1 MKLKNISIAI
11 LAGILVFGLS
21 ACSSSGSAS
30 SAPAAASSAA
40 PSSTESSAP
49 AASSA
54 AAASSEAAGSIPK
67 PEGSDTTVSIGVT
80 PVPHEEIVKDVVK
93 PALEKAGWIVKIV
106 EFNDYVQP
114 NTSLESGDIDANYF
128 QTTRYLQEENAK
140 RSLHLVSVA
149 EIHLE
154 PMGLYSKKVKAVSAL
169 KDGSSIGIPNDGSNE
184 SRALRLLADNN
195 LIKVDNAD
203 LLTVENVTSNP
214 HNFKFVEVDAANLV
228 RTLDDVDAA
237 VINGNYALEAK
248 FNPATDALIRESSDT
263 AASKPYFNDL
273 VVKKGNENTAKTNA
287 LKEALTSQS
296 VKDYITKTYKGSV
309 IPAF

>member
-1 MKLKNISIAI
+1 MKLKNISVAI
-11 LAGILVFGLS
+11 LAGILVFGFS
-21 ACSSSGSAS
+21 ACGSSGSAS

-40 PSSTESSAP
+40 PSSAAAESSAP

-54 AAASSEAAGSIPK
+54 AAASSEAAGSITK
-67 PEGSDTTVSIGVT
+67 PEGSDNTVSIGVT

-93 PALEKAGWIVKIV
+93 PALEKAGWTVKIV

-140 RSLHLVSVA
+140 RGLHLVSVA

-169 KDGSSIGIPNDGSNE
+169 KDGSSIAIPHAGSNE

-203 LLTVENVTSNP
+203 LLTVKNVTSNP

-248 FNPATDALIRESSDT
+248 FNPATDALI
-263 AASKPYFNDL
+263 
-273 VVKKGNENTAKTNA
+273 
-287 LKEALTSQS
+287 
-296 VKDYITKTYKGSV
+296 
-309 IPAF
+309 